1 MRAAGRLLRAGEV
14 PSLHLPA
21 SVTTSGTISRRK
33 APKERPFVSASQSS
47 PCIESDD
54 ETSCRRDTDTQ
65 TEFDV
70 GLLEETLSKLR
81 KDSETLQ
88 KDLQLL
94 KGDE

>member
-14 PSLHLPA
+14 PSWHLPV
-21 SVTTSGTISRRK
+21 SVTTSGTISTRK

-54 ETSCRRDTDTQ
+54 ETSCRRDTETQ

-70 GLLEETLSKLR
+70 GLKPCLSYERIMKLYR
-81 KDSETLQ
+81 RIFS
-88 KDLQLL
+88 
-94 KGDE
+94 